1 MSSVNSETLYKI
13 AFINRGE
20 IYEVYV
26 RQLFQSDLYGFIEV
40 EDFVFGS
47 RGQVVVDPSEEKLKT
62 EFDSVSRSY
71 IPTQSVIRI
80 DEVEQVGTAKI
91 SPAQG
96 QTGNVAQFPGVPPKG
111 HR

>member
-1 MSSVNSETLYKI
+1 MSKETLYRI
-13 AFINRGE
+13 SFINRGE

-47 RGQVVVDPSEEKLKT
+47 RGQVVVDPSEEKLKN
-62 EFDSVSRSY
+62 EFESVSRSY
-71 IPTQSVIRI
+71 IPTQFVIRI
-80 DEVEQVGTAKI
+80 DEVERVGTAKI

-96 QTGNVAQFPGVPPKG
+96 SAGNVTQFPGLPPKNL
-111 HR
+111 R